1 MSNSLRL
8 ARKAAQFT
16 QERLADIVGVT
27 TAVISRLEKELDED
41 EPRIIVSYETAVR
54 IARALH
60 VAPDDVFVVKDPTPR
75 HPKPKRKG
83 RPSAKH
89 RQRLKVIKTTAL
101 LAGTKREDAHHV
113 G

>member
-1 MSNSLRL
+1 MRNSLRL
-8 ARKAAQFT
+8 ARKAAQLT
-16 QERLADIVGVT
+16 QEQLAARAGVT
-27 TAVISRLEKELDED
+27 VAVISRLEKELDED
-41 EPRIIVSYETAVR
+41 DPSIIVSYQTAVR

-60 VAPDDVFVVKDPTPR
+60 VAPEDVFVVKDLVPR
-75 HPKPKRKG
+75 DSSPKRKG

-89 RQRLKVIKTTAL
+89 RQRLKVVKATL